1 MAEWG
6 RAGPGSR
13 IAEQQHDRRRQ
24 FGGPAYFG
32 VMDRAPEHDCRRLG
46 RS

>member
-24 FGGPAYFG
+24 FGRPAYLG
-32 VMDRAPEHDCRRLG
+32 AVDRASERDCRCLG
-46 RS
+46 WS

>member
-6 RAGPGSR
+6 RAGSGSR
-13 IAEQQHDRRRQ
+13 IAEQQHDRRCQIGRPTYL
-24 FGGPAYFG
+24 GA
-32 VMDRAPEHDCRRLG
+32 VDRAPERDCRRLG